1 MRTGFNVGIVMCF
14 LSFAAG
20 SPLTVDSI
28 AWLLL
33 TARWVYGADRY
44 LDGKTDDTPESLILA
59 LVAAVAILD
68 AHGMAEWA
76 LAETM
81 IVQTYDPIKRT
92 IPLLKP
98 VYVGASWACATC
110 AVPALLGH
118 TDIQSQTAIA
128 MGLLTTAVSNHAD
141 IRDIDEDRVNGV
153 CTIPV
158 MFGPNVARAFSA
170 SLALGAAAT
179 HFCSTAL
186 MARNATRLISMHA
199 STSASP
205 RSSSYTKRL
214 SRRMKSRTS
223 SRVKSYGQSCTSRYT
238 SASNCP

>member
-1 MRTGFNVGIVMCF
+1 MRTGFDVGIVMCF

-81 IVQTYDPIKRT
+81 IVQTYDPFKRA
-92 IPLLKP
+92 IP
-98 VYVGASWACATC
+98 
-110 AVPALLGH
+110 
-118 TDIQSQTAIA
+118 
-128 MGLLTTAVSNHAD
+128 
-141 IRDIDEDRVNGV
+141 
-153 CTIPV
+153 
-158 MFGPNVARAFSA
+158 F
-170 SLALGAAAT
+170 
-179 HFCSTAL
+179 
-186 MARNATRLISMHA
+186 
-199 STSASP
+199 
-205 RSSSYTKRL
+205 
-214 SRRMKSRTS
+214 
-223 SRVKSYGQSCTSRYT
+223 
-238 SASNCP
+238 